1 MKKNLF
7 FMAALAMST
16 LISCSGNSK
25 KEVEKQDK
33 TTELKPYET
42 KIKGYLSDV
51 LEVSDGSYKFES
63 KQDMFLEG
71 KIQVK
76 IKSIGQ
82 GNAKDYGL
90 QDGNHGPLYLTVCNK
105 DGQPLA
111 EFSNIAS
118 DYESDGLLKDMV
130 RKAGEEN
137 WILFGD
143 GFMKEQLPDEA
154 TTFIVT
160 SKQIEEDKRV
170 SSDSS
175 NSNSDDEG
183 EDALFSESGDENW
196 DDVLDDYE
204 NYVDK
209 YLEVIKKANNDD
221 AGALLEY
228 PDLLEKSKKLEKS
241 LDKAKNAKSLN
252 AKQVKRMTKIQM
264 KMVEAVSEIG
274 GN

>member
-16 LISCSGNSK
+16 LISCGGSSK
-25 KEVEKQDK
+25 KDIEKQDK

-90 QDGNHGPLYLTVCNK
+90 QDGNHGPLYLTVCSK

-130 RKAGEEN
+130 SKVGEEN

-143 GFMKEQLPDEA
+143 SFMKGQLPDEA

-175 NSNSDDEG
+175 NSNSDDEE

-264 KMVEAVSEIG
+264 KMVEAASEIG